1 MDSALKQRLLGAAV
15 LIALLIIFVPMFLGS
30 SPPKEAS
37 AIQNVDIP
45 PEPER
50 KFETRTLPVESSK
63 PAIPAA
69 PKPSTDD
76 KVATVDTKASAS
88 FEAPDAKAPDKA
100 PTASATTAPAAP
112 AASETKTAADA
123 AKPAVV
129 DATPAPTSP
138 GGRFSVNLG
147 VYADQGHA
155 DALVAKLKKAGFAAY
170 SEATEY
176 QGKSAQRVR
185 VGPYADRSAAESAR
199 LKIKRD
205 EPKLPSSVSES
216 AQQPAADAPATAIA
230 ANRAGGWAVQLG
242 AFKSEAEAAKLRDR
256 VHGAGV
262 AAFAERTGNG
272 DQALWRVRAGP
283 YADRT
288 GAETARATLKAK
300 MQVEGMIVTQP

>member
-37 AIQNVDIP
+37 AIQNVDFP

-138 GGRFSVNLG
+138 GGRFSVNLASMPTRATPMRSSQSSRRPG
-147 VYADQGHA
+147 LPHT
-155 DALVAKLKKAGFAAY
+155 AKQRNTKA
-170 SEATEY
+170 SPP
-176 QGKSAQRVR
+176 SACVSVPMRI
-185 VGPYADRSAAESAR
+185 AR
-199 LKIKRD
+199 LQSR
-205 EPKLPSSVSES
+205 
-216 AQQPAADAPATAIA
+216 
-230 ANRAGGWAVQLG
+230 RA
-242 AFKSEAEAAKLRDR
+242 
-256 VHGAGV
+256 
-262 AAFAERTGNG
+262 
-272 DQALWRVRAGP
+272 
-283 YADRT
+283 
-288 GAETARATLKAK
+288 
-300 MQVEGMIVTQP
+300 